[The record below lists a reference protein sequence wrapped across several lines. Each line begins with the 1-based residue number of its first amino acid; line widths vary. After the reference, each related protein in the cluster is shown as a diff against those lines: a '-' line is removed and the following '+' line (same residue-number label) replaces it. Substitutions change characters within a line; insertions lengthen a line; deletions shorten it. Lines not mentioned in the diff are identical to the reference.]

1 MRGLRRGASPVV
13 CREQTQAERVM
24 LTDNTRGALMMMA
37 SMAAFTLNDA
47 FMKMLAGEV
56 PLYQILFL
64 RGVLTTVATGLLAW
78 RMGAI
83 HLRVSGHD
91 RWLVALRMCA
101 EIGAA
106 YFFLN
111 ALFKMPLAN
120 VTAILQSL
128 PLIVTLAAALF
139 FAEPLGWRRLGAILI
154 GLVGVLLI
162 VRPGTEGFNIY
173 SLYALIAV
181 GCVTVRDL
189 ATRRMSVEVS
199 SMMVTFASALAV
211 MVFFGGL
218 SLFEEW
224 ATLTPRA
231 AGLITGAG
239 VMVIGGYLMSVM
251 VMRVGE
257 VSFISPFRYTG
268 MIWGLLLGW
277 LVFGEW
283 PVSLTLIGAAIV
295 VGSGIW
301 MLLRERH
308 LKRRARKV
316 PVQTL

>member
-1 MRGLRRGASPVV
+1 
-13 CREQTQAERVM
+13 M

-91 RWLVALRMCA
+91 RWLVALRMSA

-139 FAEPLGWRRLGAILI
+139 FAEPLGWRRMGAILV

-283 PVSLTLIGAAIV
+283 PVPLTLIGAAIV

>member
-1 MRGLRRGASPVV
+1 
-13 CREQTQAERVM
+13 M

-47 FMKMLAGEV
+47 FMKLLAGEV

-64 RGVLTTVATGLLAW
+64 RGVLTAVATGLLAW

-83 HLRVSGHD
+83 HLRVAGRD
-91 RWLVALRMCA
+91 RWLVVLRMGA

-139 FAEPLGWRRLGAILI
+139 FAEPLGWRRMGAILI

-173 SLYALIAV
+173 SIYALIAV

-189 ATRRMSVEVS
+189 ATRRMSTAVP

-211 MVFFGGL
+211 TVFFGGL
-218 SLFEEW
+218 SLFEDW
-224 ATLTPRA
+224 APLTPRA

-239 VMVIGGYLMSVM
+239 VMVIGGYVMSVM

-283 PVSLTLIGAAIV
+283 PVPLTLIGAAIV

-301 MLLRERH
+301 MLVREGH